1 MKLLQSLKGWD
12 STRTAKNGRMKM
24 SDDGTKVTIR
34 MGPEEIQMMEDF
46 MADQDIGNRSDFIR
60 DAIKGYIASV
70 KAGQPMNAEGGIF
83 VRLND
88 VQMDTL
94 EALVQTGIA
103 VSPEEYIRKCLLEK
117 IVPKS
122 IEDDA
127 IENAFKAA
135 QMKAAL
141 K

>member
-1 MKLLQSLKGWD
+1 MGLYKSCTKEG
-12 STRTAKNGRMKM
+12 MKM

-46 MADQDIGNRSDFIR
+46 MADHDIGNRSDFIR
-60 DAIKGYIASV
+60 DAIKGYISAV
-70 KAGQPMNAEGGIF
+70 KAGQPQNAEGGIF

-88 VQMDTL
+88 VQLDTL
-94 EALVQTGIA
+94 EGLVQTGIA
-103 VSPEEYIRKCLLEK
+103 VSEEEFIRKCVLDK
-117 IVPKS
+117 IIPKT

-127 IENAFKAA
+127 IENAFRAA

>member
-1 MKLLQSLKGWD
+1 M
-12 STRTAKNGRMKM
+12 NKM
-24 SDDGTKVTIR
+24 SDDGTKITIR
-34 MGPEEIQMMEDF
+34 MGPEDIQMMEDF

-60 DAIKGYIASV
+60 EAVKGYIASV
-70 KAGQPMNAEGGIF
+70 KAGKPFDTTGGVF

-94 EALVQTGIA
+94 DNLVRTGVA
-103 VSPEEYIRKCLLEK
+103 VSPEEFIRKCVLDK

-122 IEDDA
+122 IEDEA
-127 IENAFKAA
+127 IENAFRAA

>member
-1 MKLLQSLKGWD
+1 ME
-12 STRTAKNGRMKM
+12 M
-24 SDDGTKVTIR
+24 SDEGTKITIR
-34 MGPEEIQMMEDF
+34 MGSEEIQMMEDF
-46 MADQDIGNRSDFIR
+46 MSDHDIGNRSDFIR
-60 DAIKGYIASV
+60 DAIKGYIAST

-103 VSPEEYIRKCLLEK
+103 VSAEEYIRKCVLDK
-117 IVPKS
+117 IIPKN

-127 IENAFKAA
+127 IENAFRAA

>member
-1 MKLLQSLKGWD
+1 
-12 STRTAKNGRMKM
+12 M
-24 SDDGTKVTIR
+24 SDEGTKITIR
-34 MGPEEIQMMEDF
+34 MGPEDIQMMEDF
-46 MADQDIGNRSDFIR
+46 MADQDIGNRSDFVR
-60 DAIKGYIASV
+60 EAVKGYIASV
-70 KAGQPMNAEGGIF
+70 KAGKPFDSTGGVF

-94 EALVQTGIA
+94 EGLVKTGIA
-103 VSPEEYIRKCLLEK
+103 VSPEEFIRKCVLDK

-122 IEDDA
+122 IEDEA
-127 IENAFKAA
+127 IENAFRAA

>member
-1 MKLLQSLKGWD
+1 MK
-12 STRTAKNGRMKM
+12 GRMNKM
-24 SDDGTKVTIR
+24 SEEGTKVTIR

-46 MADQDIGNRSDFIR
+46 MADHDIGNRSDFIR
-60 DAIKGYIASV
+60 DAIKGYIESV
-70 KAGQPMNAEGGIF
+70 KADHSEKAEGGIF

-88 VQMDTL
+88 IQMDTL
-94 EALVQTGIA
+94 DALVQTGIA
-103 VSPEEYIRKCLLEK
+103 VSGEEYIRKCVLDK
-117 IVPKS
+117 IIPKS

-127 IENAFKAA
+127 IENAFRAA

>member
-1 MKLLQSLKGWD
+1 MGLSCDCRKG
-12 STRTAKNGRMKM
+12 RIEM
-24 SDDGTKVTIR
+24 SDEGTKITIR
-34 MGPEEIQMMEDF
+34 MGSEEIQMMEDF
-46 MADQDIGNRSDFIR
+46 MSDHDIGNRSDFIR

-70 KAGQPMNAEGGIF
+70 KAGQPQNAEGGIF

-94 EALVQTGIA
+94 DALVQTGIA
-103 VSPEEYIRKCLLEK
+103 VSGEEYIRKCVLDK
-117 IVPKS
+117 IIPKS

-127 IENAFKAA
+127 IENAFRAA